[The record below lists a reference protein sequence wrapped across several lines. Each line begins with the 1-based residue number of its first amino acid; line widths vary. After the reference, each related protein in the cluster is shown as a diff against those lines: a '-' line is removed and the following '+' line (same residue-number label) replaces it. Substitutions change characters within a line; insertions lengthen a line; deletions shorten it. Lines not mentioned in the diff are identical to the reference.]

1 MSRNNWNRGLAALA
15 GLAMT
20 SAAFGQVTTVVEP
33 RTGNFEYIGQGNAGD
48 SSRVYLTFTGLALGG
63 VIETAGFDI
72 TYADATGA
80 AIGGIV
86 NIADAV
92 ANPFAGLV
100 QQVVG
105 GGDGDNNIETGETW
119 FVDISAALGGAIPG
133 GASLIAITFDPA
145 GVPAATVANA
155 DGTNAGGTDAIDQRL
170 QILTSRSTPT
180 AAFFD
185 GSGAASMMFVTYTTP
200 TVGFVAPD
208 TASIPLFGSQNL
220 NATGSVAT
228 NSVQVAGGSGADFE
242 FTDGNNFNSATGLAG
257 TTDITVG
264 TFALP
269 AGTTNVLQWT
279 FDDTGSGLK
288 SGSAWRIDTA
298 STTVRDSAGNQVN
311 NTALAAT
318 QLLPLA
324 VTSVTALNGT
334 GGANPG
340 VVEIV
345 YNRPLNPAAVGN
357 VSFYKDANG
366 VGNSIRKVVNGAPQN
381 VGNLDATAVAF
392 DPALP
397 TRVRVTLNNAST
409 ANNNIAPDALS
420 VDSTGD
426 PALGSFTQTF
436 DATVGVVPQASFG
449 ATPSFQ
455 AAQNATLTIAD
466 GIAPQLV
473 ARRTADTNK
482 NGILDGTVAQFNEPV
497 TASGNTGF
505 EYSLVGGIN
514 IMPFDQVNVVTGA
527 LPDPT
532 PTVISTTLS
541 DNIVPIAAGA
551 FSVPDTGSGVSAF
564 SFDASGDGVIQPVE
578 TNNSVLVTYDIASHS
593 NGALLD
599 TAAVGAMN
607 LFINTTSAVAANPL
621 TNTNV
626 AAGAGVIV
634 DGAGNA
640 FTNFTG
646 PVDTTAP
653 FTAPT
658 PVVFSAAENADF
670 AAPAVVALCLQ
681 PGDNSPGTND
691 SQQLFEQ
698 DTVVGDQ
705 KANDMVR
712 IITGEV
718 LAGGISTATV
728 TENLFSYGNQGNTF
742 GNGDFRNNS
751 GGFNPINLNVAVFSP
766 IAATNPNLVVPGVN
780 MTLTMDV
787 AGFGIRDAAANQ
799 TVFTN
804 LVLGDCAAPYIPH
817 IVDANNVTQ
826 AGVFLVP
833 DIATGDFVA
842 GLSGRAT
849 QPIDPATLRAQDFA
863 INFGATITAA
873 SVGADDDHVI
883 NWTTG
888 GSQVGINNTVTFT
901 YNGATPG
908 AFLVASQGP
917 PDGTGIA
924 VSPVNSAALNGA
936 GNNAV
941 VKLQDPYQG
950 ATDVATL
957 PVVVTGLGHDGEFLP
972 INTKIFAFNAIPIV
986 REITADHNN
995 VPFTYHTDDSTYNND
1010 IGTLFSSVYPSLN
1023 SFTSWLHG
1031 VRSEVYLHRNRR
1043 NDQQFTNTKVN
1054 PFLNP
1059 VTTVNGAD
1067 TGADNSVLI
1076 DSIRMN
1082 INAGRLTNITFTGT
1096 GEQSQDRVR
1105 SGRLDLAWDVIRSF
1119 NGTLDNYY
1127 RFGYAWGARPV
1138 PAGVGVIDNDLGRAV
1153 FQVSRPVSQFGGTDR
1168 FNSIAKPLIFVVEL
1182 PNGERFAVS
1191 SVLSASNTNDHNGD
1205 GKIGDPILFQAQ
1217 VLKSNNN
1224 DGTAPDGLVL
1234 NFDLRRVGSQIVNPE
1249 WNLIPLDRAMGVV
1262 AQSSSNLPTLPAGVT
1277 TSNIVTYNTSQ
1288 FPYANPISAG
1298 VFWAEAGA
1306 GFNGLGNPLI
1316 AAYDGKWTAADDN
1329 AGPFSTIGLDA
1340 DLITHFAFTLTTKGV
1355 QLGSG
1360 ITSLVGGYGVAF
1372 YNNADLS
1379 GVSRLNNFGLFQFGT
1394 ALSQTSIFGSNP
1406 ITSGNNRAGN
1416 GWILGAC
1423 TNPFDPATGF
1433 FGANAGSDY
1442 LISFSND
1449 GRNPAT
1455 GNSTVLISV
1464 GSLDANAS
1472 ASNPNDLRE
1481 FAVGGSEAGFIHYD
1495 N

>member
-20 SAAFGQVTTVVEP
+20 SAAFGQATTVVEP
-33 RTGNFEYIGQGNAGD
+33 RTGNFEYIGAGNTGD
-48 SSRVYLTFTGLALGG
+48 SSLVYLTFSGIVLGG

-72 TYADATGA
+72 TYADAAGNP
-80 AIGGIV
+80 IGGVV
-86 NIADAV
+86 NITDGVADP
-92 ANPFAGLV
+92 NAGLIR
-100 QQVVG
+100 QVPG
-105 GGDGDNNIETGETW
+105 GGNGNNNIETGETW
-119 FVDISAALGGAIPG
+119 SVNIAAALGGAIP
-133 GASLIAITFDPA
+133 ANAALISITFDPA
-145 GVPAATVANA
+145 GVPAPTAANA
-155 DGTNAGGTDAIDQRL
+155 DGTSAGGTDAIDQRL
-170 QILTSRSTPT
+170 QILLGRSTPT

-200 TVGFVAPD
+200 TVGFVAPN

-220 NATGSVAT
+220 NATGSIGA
-228 NSVQVAGGSGADFE
+228 NSVQVGGGAGTDFE
-242 FTDGNNFNSATGLAG
+242 FTDGNDFNSASGLAG

-288 SGSAWRIDTA
+288 SGSAWRIATTT
-298 STTVRDSAGNQVN
+298 TTVRDSSGNQVN
-311 NTALAAT
+311 STALAAT

-324 VTSVTALNGT
+324 VNSVTALNGT
-334 GGANPG
+334 GGVNPG
-340 VVEIV
+340 VVEIIF
-345 YNRPLNPAAVGN
+345 NRPLNPAAVGN

-397 TRVRVTLNNAST
+397 SRVRVTINNASSG
-409 ANNNIAPDALS
+409 NNNIAPDALS
-420 VDSTGD
+420 VDSNGD
-426 PALGSFTQTF
+426 PALGSFQMSF

-482 NGILDGTVAQFNEPV
+482 NGVLDGTVVQFNEPV

-505 EYSLVGGIN
+505 EYSIVGGVN
-514 IMPFDQVNVVTGA
+514 IMPFDQVDTVTGA

-541 DNIVPIAAGA
+541 ENAVPIAAGS

-564 SFDASGDGVIQPVE
+564 SFDVNGDGVVQPIE
-578 TNNSVLVTYDIASHS
+578 MNNSVLLTYDIASHA

-607 LFINTTSAVAANPL
+607 LFINPTNAQVANPL

-634 DGAGNA
+634 DAAGNA

-646 PVDTTAP
+646 PVDVVAP
-653 FTAPT
+653 FDPPAPA
-658 PVVFSAAENADF
+658 VFSGAENADF
-670 AAPAVVALCLQ
+670 AAPAVVSLCLQ

-698 DTVVGDQ
+698 DTTVGDQ
-705 KANDMVR
+705 KANDLVR
-712 IITGEV
+712 IITGEA
-718 LAGGISTATV
+718 LAPGISTATV

-742 GNGDFRNNS
+742 GNNDFRNNS
-751 GGFNPINLNVAVFSP
+751 GGFNPVNGNVAVFSP
-766 IAATNPNLVVPGVN
+766 IAATNPNLVVPGVS
-780 MTLTMDV
+780 MTLTMDTF
-787 AGFGIRDAAANQ
+787 GRGIRDASNNQ
-799 TVFTN
+799 TVFTG
-804 LVLGDCAAPYIPH
+804 LTLDDCAAPYIPH

-826 AGVFLVP
+826 AGVFLTP
-833 DIATGDFVA
+833 DVTGDFVA

-849 QPIDPATLRAQDFA
+849 QPIDPATLRAADFA

-873 SVGADDDHVI
+873 SVDADDENVI

-888 GSQVGINNTVTFT
+888 GSQVGINNIVTFT

-908 AFLVASQGP
+908 AFLVASQSP

-924 VSPVNSAALNGA
+924 VSPANSAALNGA

-950 ATDVATL
+950 STDVAVL
-957 PVVVTGLGHDGEFLP
+957 PVVVNGIGHDGKVLP
-972 INTKIFAFNAIPIV
+972 INTKVFAFNAIPIV

-1138 PAGVGVIDNDLGRAV
+1138 PAGVGVIDNDLGRAA
-1153 FQVSRPVSQFGGTDR
+1153 FHVSRPVSQFGASDR
-1168 FNSIAKPLIFVVEL
+1168 FNSIAKPLIFVIEL

-1191 SVLSASNTNDHNGD
+1191 SVLAASNSNDHNGD
-1205 GKIGDPILFQAQ
+1205 GKIGDPILFEAE
-1217 VLKSNNN
+1217 VLRSNNQ
-1224 DGTAPDGLVL
+1224 DGTARDGLVL

-1249 WNLIPLDRAMGVV
+1249 WNLIPMDRAMGVV
-1262 AQSSSNLPTLPAGVT
+1262 AQSNSNLPTLPAGVT

-1379 GVSRLNNFGLFQFGT
+1379 GASRLNNFGLFQFGT

-1442 LISFSND
+1442 LISFSNN

-1455 GNSTVLISV
+1455 GNTTVLIEV